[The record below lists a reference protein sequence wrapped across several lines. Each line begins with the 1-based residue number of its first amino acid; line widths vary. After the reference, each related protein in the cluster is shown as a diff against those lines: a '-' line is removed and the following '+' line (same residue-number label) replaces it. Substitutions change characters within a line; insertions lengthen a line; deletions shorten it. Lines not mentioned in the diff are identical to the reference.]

1 MKNYKN
7 IIVSEE
13 VSNKLKV
20 FEDIKLLILK
30 QSISN
35 SNIVLQDG
43 GMLKLEYYKDIP
55 VFKLVINIL
64 DKNSV
69 NVLFSINT
77 GNIYIEKDELKYL
90 CKSPS
95 DVLNYINI

>member
-1 MKNYKN
+1 MNNFY
-7 IIVSEE
+7 ICLSEE

-35 SNIVLQDG
+35 SNIVLENG

-77 GNIYIEKDELKYL
+77 GKIYIEKDELKYL
-90 CKSPS
+90 CESPN
-95 DVLNYINI
+95 DILNYINI

>member
-1 MKNYKN
+1 MNN
-7 IIVSEE
+7 FCICLSEE

-35 SNIVLQDG
+35 SNIVLENG

-77 GNIYIEKDELKYL
+77 GKIYIEKDELKYL
-90 CKSPS
+90 CESPN
-95 DVLNYINI
+95 DILNYINI

>member
-55 VFKLVINIL
+55 VFKLGINIL
-64 DKNSV
+64 NRNSV

-77 GNIYIEKDELKYL
+77 GKIYIEKDELKYL